1 MSMQVK
7 KSVHFSADQ
16 ITALRS
22 LLQGVYWAED
32 NGGKRNFYVN
42 KAEAQIA
49 NELSSL
55 MKGCDSLYMSLRTT
69 ESE

>member
-22 LLQGVYWAED
+22 LLQPVYWAED

-69 ESE
+69 ESD